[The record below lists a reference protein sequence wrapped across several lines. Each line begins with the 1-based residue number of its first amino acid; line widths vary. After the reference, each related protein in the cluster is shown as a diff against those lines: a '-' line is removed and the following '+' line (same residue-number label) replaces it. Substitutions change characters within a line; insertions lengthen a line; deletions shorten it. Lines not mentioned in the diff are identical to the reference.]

1 MPGEM
6 SDGERRELEGM
17 LADAGDACA
26 EASRKAREAARM
38 TRWLVARYG
47 ADGLAGLVHRMADQ
61 AARDARSA
69 RMNIWNAL
77 WSVEEG
83 DAE

>member
-6 SDGERRELEGM
+6 SEGERRELEGM

-26 EASRKAREAARM
+26 EASRKARDAARM
-38 TRWLVARYG
+38 TRWLVARHG
-47 ADGLAGLVHRMADQ
+47 NDGLVGRVHRMVDQ
-61 AARDARSA
+61 AARDARGA
-69 RMNIWNAL
+69 RMDLWNAL